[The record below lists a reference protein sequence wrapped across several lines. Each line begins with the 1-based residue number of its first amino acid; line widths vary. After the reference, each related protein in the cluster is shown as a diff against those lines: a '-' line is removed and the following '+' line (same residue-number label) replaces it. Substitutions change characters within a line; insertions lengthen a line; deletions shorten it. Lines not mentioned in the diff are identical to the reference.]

1 MKVIVAG
8 GGIGGLTAALSLQ
21 RAGIETLVYESAAQ
35 VLPLGVGINILPNG
49 ARELIELG
57 LEEAMD
63 EFAIRTS
70 AMNYYT
76 RAGQLV
82 FSQPC
87 GLAAGYNWPQW
98 SLHRGE
104 LQMLLLQKFR
114 ERAGADKVIT
124 GALLTDFE
132 QRPTGKVVARFRNT
146 QTHASFTDEC
156 DVLVGAD
163 GLHSTT
169 RARLY
174 PHEGKPVYSGMVVYR
189 ATVET
194 PQFLDGR
201 TMVIIGDNRLRLV
214 VYPVSSRLLRQGR
227 KRSLNNWIGVLLM
240 AEDEAPSEDWQNLSQ
255 QEKLR
260 SRYAGWK
267 FDWIDVP
274 AILQAT
280 AEILEFPVYD
290 RDPLQQW
297 SFGRVTLLGDA
308 AHPLIPVSS
317 NGAGQAIL
325 DARALAFAL
334 ANCED
339 PVRGLEMYEAER
351 LEQAARLVRASRANG
366 PDQVLEVA
374 RARCPEGAGNI
385 HDFVPLHELQ
395 AIIDNF
401 KKQAGFDAD
410 TLNSRPSYNV
420 HKRAGDALT

>member
-1 MKVIVAG
+1 MKVIIAG
-8 GGIGGLTAALSLQ
+8 GGIGGLTAALSLHA
-21 RAGIETLVYESAAQ
+21 AGIDTVVYESAAQ

-49 ARELIELG
+49 ARELIDLG
-57 LEEAMD
+57 LEEDMD

-76 RAGQLV
+76 REGNLV
-82 FSQPC
+82 ISQPC
-87 GLAAGYNWPQW
+87 GLHAGYSWPQW

-104 LQMLLLQKFR
+104 LQMMLLRKFR

-124 GALLTDFE
+124 GAMLNNFE
-132 QRPTGKVVARFRNT
+132 QRPTGKVVARFTNT
-146 QTHASFTDEC
+146 QTQASFTDEC

-163 GLHSTT
+163 GLHSVT

-194 PQFLDGR
+194 PQFLDGM
-201 TMVIIGDNRLRLV
+201 TMAIIGDKRLRLV
-214 VYPVSSRLLRQGR
+214 IYPVSSRLLHQGR
-227 KRSLNNWIGVLLM
+227 ARSLNNWIGVLLV

-260 SRYAGWK
+260 PRYASWK
-267 FDWIDVP
+267 FDWIDVS

-280 AEILEFPVYD
+280 TEILEFPVYD

-334 ANCED
+334 ASYDD
-339 PVRGLEMYEAER
+339 PARGLEMYEADR

-366 PDQVLEVA
+366 PDKVLEVA
-374 RARCPEGAGNI
+374 RQRCPEGAGNI
-385 HDFVPLHELQ
+385 HDFVSLNELQ
-395 AIIDNF
+395 GIIDDF

-410 TLNSRPSYNV
+410 TLNSRPSYNAV
-420 HKRAGDALT
+420 KGAGDALT